1 MTNSMW
7 CIFSDNWLRGK
18 NFRLFSHF
26 QLLIFQVML
35 IQTNVSGAEINWTRF
50 SQPVRKSPNLSSLR
64 NSFVSCII
72 ILWRSKKWPSLARL
86 VNAFVLFLPPTETEN
101 ATWVGILHRRILLI
115 LSLVFKHC
123 FIIHG
128 ITMLQKFNVNV
139 MAWSYSSVFCWIIL
153 WIWSKLIQFD
163 DLCFEFGQ

>member
-1 MTNSMW
+1 MCLGPKLIEPGFRNLW
-7 CIFSDNWLRGK
+7 KNLRICHLWG
-18 NFRLFSHF
+18 
-26 QLLIFQVML
+26 
-35 IQTNVSGAEINWTRF
+35 
-50 SQPVRKSPNLSSLR
+50 
-64 NSFVSCII
+64 
-72 ILWRSKKWPSLARL
+72 ILCELHHYSLAKQKMAEFSPARKRFRFIFTTHRDRECYRSWSSCS
-86 VNAFVLFLPPTETEN
+86 A
-101 ATWVGILHRRILLI
+101 HRRIPLI

-163 DLCFEFGQ
+163 NLYFQFGQ